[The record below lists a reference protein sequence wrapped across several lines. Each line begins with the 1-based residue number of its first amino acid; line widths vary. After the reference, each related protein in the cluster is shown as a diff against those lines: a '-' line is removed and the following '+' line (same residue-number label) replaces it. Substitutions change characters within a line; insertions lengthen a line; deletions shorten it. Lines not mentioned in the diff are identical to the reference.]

1 LDKNSQEYEIF
12 NPFDPRNRVLP
23 LDDKI
28 HTEEEI
34 AIMVLFMR
42 IDGIPPLLIDKIVD
56 EMRNTYSGKA
66 DIPFPWPEDY
76 NASNTGPDN
85 VPLTEI

>member
-1 LDKNSQEYEIF
+1 
-12 NPFDPRNRVLP
+12 
-23 LDDKI
+23 
-28 HTEEEI
+28 
-34 AIMVLFMR
+34 MR